1 MFGDEPGKPRLRA
14 YSAGAA
20 DPGCLEE
27 YTSVYIPGGWCRAF
41 DGWRR
46 GRQPIRIP
54 GGHTVA
60 GELAT
65 ERVLRAAAGQGN
77 GEQIVIE
84 TSNDSHVTKLIQ
96 AHAEVVSKFIENGPA
111 EVRRNRP
118 VP

>member
-1 MFGDEPGKPRLRA
+1 
-14 YSAGAA
+14 
-20 DPGCLEE
+20 
-27 YTSVYIPGGWCRAF
+27 
-41 DGWRR
+41 
-46 GRQPIRIP
+46 
-54 GGHTVA
+54 VA

-84 TSNDSHVTKLIQ
+84 ITDDPRVAKLIQ

-111 EVRRNRP
+111 EVRRNHP

>member
-1 MFGDEPGKPRLRA
+1 M
-14 YSAGAA
+14 
-20 DPGCLEE
+20 
-27 YTSVYIPGGWCRAF
+27 
-41 DGWRR
+41 
-46 GRQPIRIP
+46 
-54 GGHTVA
+54 A

-96 AHAEVVSKFIENGPA
+96 THAEVVSKFIENGPA
-111 EVRRNRP
+111 EVRRNHP